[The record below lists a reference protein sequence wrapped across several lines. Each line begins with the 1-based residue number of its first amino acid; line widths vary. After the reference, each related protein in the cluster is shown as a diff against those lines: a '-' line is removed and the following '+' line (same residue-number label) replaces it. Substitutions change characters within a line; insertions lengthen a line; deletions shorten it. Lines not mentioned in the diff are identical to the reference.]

1 MCSGAG
7 DASSGGQDWYQT
19 RSEEELLAY
28 QRPVNR
34 PVYDGDGNHA
44 FYISESGETVYRYED
59 NPDYGVQLQ
68 EYEAAQIELQRRALV
83 KEREAAAASRQA
95 QLVDAQQRQQA
106 ELQRQATMQQQ
117 AEQARLA
124 QEQQIGQE
132 RVATQAM
139 SQSMRVLGTSTQ
151 AMSQSM
157 QVLGTST
164 KSSKAPTAQ
173 MTKGG
178 RSRSQVRPTAGSQS
192 LRIGSSVA
200 ASGAGLNIGG

>member
-28 QRPVNR
+28 QQPVNR

-59 NPDYGVQLQ
+59 NPDYDLQLQ
-68 EYEAAQIELQRRALV
+68 EYNEAQTELQRRALV
-83 KEREAAAASRQA
+83 REREAAAASRQA

-106 ELQRQATMQQQ
+106 ELQRQATVQQQ
-117 AEQARLA
+117 AEQARIA

-139 SQSMRVLGTSTQ
+139 SQSMRVLGTS
-151 AMSQSM
+151 AKS
-157 QVLGTST
+157 GT
-164 KSSKAPTAQ
+164 APTAQ
-173 MTKGG
+173 VTKGG